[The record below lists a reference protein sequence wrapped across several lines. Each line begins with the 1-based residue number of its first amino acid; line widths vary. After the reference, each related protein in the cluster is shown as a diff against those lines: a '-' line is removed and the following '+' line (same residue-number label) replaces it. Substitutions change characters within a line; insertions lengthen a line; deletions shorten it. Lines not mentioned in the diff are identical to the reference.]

1 MTAAIYS
8 GYFSPFTIGHSMV
21 FENAMNI
28 FDKVYLV
35 IADNPAKSRC
45 ITAQKVYNGLME
57 YYGKMYPADRFEVVI
72 YNKGLIADLA
82 KSLDVKYLV
91 RGIRNTSDYLYEVN
105 IAETNKMLNPEL
117 TTIYIQANSI
127 ISSSMVLELHKNG
140 YDVSEM
146 IPFNQF

>member
-1 MTAAIYS
+1 MSSAIYS

-21 FENAMNI
+21 FENAIDI

-45 ITAQKVYNGLME
+45 ITAQTVYDGLMD
-57 YYGKMYPADRFEVVI
+57 YYGNIYPEEKFEVVI

-82 KSLDVKYLV
+82 RTLGVKYLV

-105 IAETNKMLNPEL
+105 IAETNKMINNDL
-117 TTIYIQANSI
+117 TTIYIQANSN
-127 ISSSMVLELHKNG
+127 ISSSMVLELYKND
-140 YDVSEM
+140 YDVSAM
-146 IPFNQF
+146 LPFNQF